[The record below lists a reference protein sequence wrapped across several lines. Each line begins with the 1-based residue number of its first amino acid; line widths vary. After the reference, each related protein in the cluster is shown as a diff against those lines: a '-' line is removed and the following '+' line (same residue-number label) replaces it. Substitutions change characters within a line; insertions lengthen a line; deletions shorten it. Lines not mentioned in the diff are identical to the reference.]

1 MQNNLFSRKNLED
14 TLKNYQIPGI
24 ENKIEILQKWV
35 REIKNG
41 GILWKT
47 ESECEQAFNQDIF
60 QNVLDYT
67 KYPELQ
73 YTIEPKWSTV
83 MTAQKADAILW
94 YFSAKQQMDNANHVQ
109 AVVEIKDANT
119 SLDAPQKREW
129 HLSPVQQWFKYKPQY
144 EKCVWVIVT
153 NFKEIRLYKD
163 NQITGQSWNLVDLV
177 NPEKDY
183 LNLKF
188 FYYILNAKNFLA
200 IPWEKESKTLKALS
214 EVKIYQKEISN
225 KFYKEYK
232 KLRLWLISDLH
243 KRNPDKET
251 DFVIQKAQKII
262 DRIIF
267 IHFCEDLGLLPE
279 WWLENQLKSVWT
291 MAGLTVRKALTLF
304 FDAVDKWSE
313 YLHIPQGYNW
323 WLFKSDSDLDSLS
336 VWDQICQDLVS
347 LWDYDYGEDL
357 TVNILWH
364 IFEQSISDLEKIKL
378 DMLWTKLETEDYGEA
393 EWVSKRK
400 KDWIFY
406 TPEYI
411 VDYIVRNSLWKYLEE
426 KYHEI
431 EKEALK
437 WLKKDAGEKAIQQR
451 DNKIYT
457 EYKKV
462 LENIKVCDPA
472 CGSGAFLVK
481 VFDYL
486 LSEHQRVANLLQQDS
501 LFDQNEIYKDILQKN
516 IYWVDLN
523 PESVEITK
531 LSLRLKTANKGKKL
545 TNLDSN
551 IKCGNSLID
560 DPEVAGERA
569 FNWQEQ
575 FPEVFENGGFDVV
588 VGNPPY
594 WVSFNSKEKKI
605 LKNFDELVPDYEAYI
620 YFISKAFQLIWENKY
635 MSYIF
640 PNTFLSTMFWSKY
653 RENLIEKNH
662 IVEIVDLS
670 DELVF
675 EDASVRTCIFTA
687 KKWLWWDKKTL
698 FSRSIWWDVSIVKTN
713 ECGLDLMKEKINNWI
728 SLVHYSK
735 ENDDIIWKIRD
746 GRDRI
751 IDNFDVSQWLIPYDK
766 YRGHTEEQIKNR
778 VWHADF
784 CKDSTYKKELK
795 WEDLKRYSIKWNWKL
810 WISYWDWLAAPRDS
824 KFFTSERVLVR
835 EIVNDKLFCC
845 YEKLEYYNTPSIINI
860 VYRGKDINLKYLLT
874 ILNSSL
880 MGWYHQQTSPKAK
893 KWLFPKILVN
903 DVKQLPIPKI
913 SREEQKP
920 FIEKADL
927 MLNLNK
933 EFHDELSQTFN
944 FLSQKFW
951 LQKIT
956 TKLEKF
962 WELDFSV
969 FKKELKIWKVSMMEE
984 EDLMKRFENKKKY
997 FESKLAEI
1005 NSVDNSIDE
1014 MVFDLYGLTEK
1025 ERETVRGK

>member
-1 MQNNLFSRKNLED
+1 MED
-14 TLKNYQIPGI
+14 TLKNYQIPEI
-24 ENKIEILQKWV
+24 ENKIEVLQKWV
-35 REIKNG
+35 REIKNW
-41 GILWKT
+41 GIYWKT

-73 YTIEPKWSTV
+73 YTIEPKWSTEV
-83 MTAQKADAILW
+83 SGQKPDAILGN
-94 YFSAKQQMDNANHVQ
+94 FNANQQKDNTKNVQ

-129 HLSPVQQWFKYKPQY
+129 HLSPVQQGFKYKPQY

-163 NQITGQSWNLVDLV
+163 NQITGQSRNLVDLV

-200 IPWEKESKTLKALS
+200 TPWEKESKTLKSLS
-214 EVKIYQKEISN
+214 EVKNYQKEITN

-232 KLRLWLISDLH
+232 NLRLTLISDLH
-243 KRNPDKET
+243 KRNSDKEI
-251 DFVIQKAQKII
+251 DFIIQKAQKII

-279 WWLENQLKSVWT
+279 WWLENQLKAVWNI
-291 MAGLTVRKALTLF
+291 AGLTKWDALIWF
-304 FDAVDKWSE
+304 FKAVDRWSDQ
-313 YLHIPQGYNW
+313 LHIPQWYNW
-323 WLFKSDSDLDSLS
+323 WLFKPDSDLDSLL
-336 VWDQICQDLVS
+336 VWDEICEDLV
-347 LWDYDYGEDL
+347 LFWDYDYGEDL

-426 KYHEI
+426 KYHKI

-437 WLKKDAGEKAIQQR
+437 WLKKDAGGKAIQQR

-531 LSLRLKTANKGKKL
+531 LSLWLKTANKGKKL
-545 TNLDSN
+545 TNLDAN

-560 DPEVAGERA
+560 DSGVAGEKA
-569 FNWQEQ
+569 FNRQEQ

-594 WVSFNSKEKKI
+594 VDSESMV
-605 LKNFDELVPDYEAYI
+605 KNIPEEREYI
-620 YFISKAFQLIWENKY
+620 
-635 MSYIF
+635 
-640 PNTFLSTMFWSKY
+640 
-653 RENLIEKNH
+653 
-662 IVEIVDLS
+662 
-670 DELVF
+670 
-675 EDASVRTCIFTA
+675 A
-687 KKWLWWDKKTL
+687 KKFKT
-698 FSRSIWWDVSIVKTN
+698 T
-713 ECGLDLMKEKINNWI
+713 
-728 SLVHYSK
+728 
-735 ENDDIIWKIRD
+735 
-746 GRDRI
+746 
-751 IDNFDVSQWLIPYDK
+751 
-766 YRGHTEEQIKNR
+766 
-778 VWHADF
+778 
-784 CKDSTYKKELK
+784 
-795 WEDLKRYSIKWNWKL
+795 KWNWDLLIPFIELAINLLKEKWKMSFITSNKWL
-810 WISYWDWLAAPRDS
+810 ALDYWNSVRNLIVERLNTIVDCTNVSVFESANVSSIIFGANKWKSNWVSVWEIEGDNIQISQKNFNIEGYNELLKNNLSLIFSQWISFI
-824 KFFTSERVLVR
+824 K
-835 EIVNDKLFCC
+835 KLSS
-845 YEKLEYYNTPSIINI
+845 YQK
-860 VYRGKDINLKYLLT
+860 VKDIPGLNVFWSFTTWEAYDIVDIIKDKSWVWDQYFKMINTWTIDKYCPLWWFLPMKYLKNEYQFPVVEKNDLKELFENRFRKLNCSKIITTWIRYFECILDKNNEYLPWKST
-874 ILNSSL
+874 ITISWDLNILYQLIIVLNSKLINYYIRANYYSSSMWWWINFTPDL
-880 MGWYHQQTSPKAK
+880 IK
-893 KWLFPKILVN
+893 
-903 DVKQLPIPKI
+903 DLPFII
-913 SREEQKP
+913 SKDSKP
-920 FIEKADL
+920 FIEKADF

-933 EFHDELSQTFN
+933 EFHDELSQTFD

-1005 NSVDNSIDE
+1005 DSVDNSIDE
-1014 MVFDLYGLTEK
+1014 MVFDLYGLTKE
-1025 ERETVRGK
+1025 EREIVRGK

>member
-1 MQNNLFSRKNLED
+1 MED
-14 TLKNYQIPGI
+14 TLKNYKIPEI
-24 ENKIEILQKWV
+24 ENKIEVLQKWV
-35 REIKNG
+35 REIKNW
-41 GILWKT
+41 GIYWKT

-163 NQITGQSWNLVDLV
+163 NQITGQSRNLVDLV

-243 KRNPDKET
+243 KRNPNKEI

-267 IHFCEDLGLLPE
+267 IHFCEDLWLLPE

-531 LSLRLKTANKGKKL
+531 LSLWLKTANKGKKL
-545 TNLDSN
+545 TNLDAN

-569 FNWQEQ
+569 FNRQEQ

-594 WVSFNSKEKKI
+594 VRPHNIIENEKRYLRANYETIEAKSDLYACFVERWNKI
-605 LKNFDELVPDYEAYI
+605 LKDGGNFSFILPQTWLSLESFMKLRKFVSEKYWIISFDFFDY
-620 YFISKAFQLIWENKY
+620 
-635 MSYIF
+635 M
-640 PNTFLSTMFWSKY
+640 
-653 RENLIEKNH
+653 
-662 IVEIVDLS
+662 
-670 DELVF
+670 VF
-675 EDASVRTCIFTA
+675 EDAQVETTIFVF
-687 KKWLWWDKKTL
+687 KKWEKIKNTILNFNTKNNEICSCKG
-698 FSRSIWWDVSIVKTN
+698 SIVKSFN
-713 ECGLDLMKEKINNWI
+713 KLVDNNYNYRVFSSNNADKILDKIKSGKDNLESFVDFKYWLKTADDTKFLHFWRLYESDKPLLRRGDFHRYTIEYKWEYVNYLPEEMRKNKNTARPWEPERF
-728 SLVHYSK
+728 
-735 ENDDIIWKIRD
+735 ENDKILIMDVAKKIMATYDDNWFYVKDALILQDIKKS
-746 GRDRI
+746 
-751 IDNFDVSQWLIPYDK
+751 VSYK
-766 YRGHTEEQIKNR
+766 Y
-778 VWHADF
+778 
-784 CKDSTYKKELK
+784 L
-795 WEDLKRYSIKWNWKL
+795 L
-810 WISYWDWLAAPRDS
+810 
-824 KFFTSERVLVR
+824 
-835 EIVNDKLFCC
+835 
-845 YEKLEYYNTPSIINI
+845 SIINS
-860 VYRGKDINLKYLLT
+860 KLINFYYTKSCDVLSVA
-874 ILNSSL
+874 LNS
-880 MGWYHQQTSPKAK
+880 
-893 KWLFPKILVN
+893 I
-903 DVKQLPIPKI
+903 KQLPIVEITP
-913 SREEQKP
+913 EQQRP

-933 EFHDELSQTFN
+933 EFHDELSHTFD

-969 FKKELKIWKVSMMEE
+969 FKKELKIWKITMMEE

-1005 NSVDNSIDE
+1005 ESVDNSIDE
-1014 MVFDLYGLTEK
+1014 MVFDLYGLTKE
-1025 ERETVRGK
+1025 EREIVRGK